1 MNHLLRHEAAE
12 ARHGL
17 RYALAIGGNDFVEY
31 GFAVSGR
38 PPRHSLDGPYAT
50 WAAGV
55 ARDRCSRPTLF
66 DGGKPFGSVSAR
78 RLSPIV
84 GSGALFIRG
93 YAKLLRKRPVGPTFP
108 AES

>member
-1 MNHLLRHEAAE
+1 M
-12 ARHGL
+12 
-17 RYALAIGGNDFVEY
+17 
-31 GFAVSGR
+31 
-38 PPRHSLDGPYAT
+38 GPMRR
-50 WAAGV
+50 GPLG
-55 ARDRCSRPTLF
+55 SRGTGAPGPTLF